1 MDLEPMIKLYF
12 EIKPLPT
19 EERLQIIKRLSPEN
33 QQKIDD
39 IHKIISESEQQSKR
53 VEDRWKK
60 VQERRPE
67 RNVQGEKLNR
77 WWYVGMA
84 GRTDDSNLEKMKYWW
99 RESDSCFDVDHIC
112 QYHLETDP
120 SGKSAEWKWFY
131 YTPPSRESFSSYHN
145 LLAYLLHEN
154 NTANSSN
161 DDFIMTK
168 VIFQPT
174 MELKS
179 ASVAYVD
186 EAYADQTISIVV
198 EHSSRL
204 TSEDVQYFS
213 NQNDAWFEFS
223 PQRLLRDD
231 DDHHR
236 QLTSRRLRQ
245 YHYSHNQHHYWRR
258 RLANYTDN
266 PRNTIDDK
274 ATCRILPTQN
284 YLAVQSL
291 YNGMMAEFYGRTIM
305 KLFLLMTRHIDHVN
319 RNNTYLENGNE
330 TGKDN
335 NVTYPWEQDI
345 QFLVHLTYGNKQL
358 LDGHKLLLS
367 GLSTSKKAR
376 DTMSFADVFRPP
388 NQDVISIGGGASAT
402 TCKCYQKMTFCGY
415 GVYIQPMDRDK
426 THHNNS
432 TSSFAN
438 ENDNN
443 QASSSALSPVVPP
456 EEEFDLVKTISESHV
471 NYTLWPTQAVD
482 QSNDPYCDHPAH
494 DPSKC
499 QQWDLLRKFIS
510 KNHERNY
517 PRLHELVL
525 HHRKGILLQRGWISR
540 DYAGDTKEWIFVGL
554 SQRTI
559 RRSWLNL
566 DQVIAECDR
575 NFYLNNNSTS
585 TPTKVICT
593 EVNIEKTSTPLE
605 QLVLHRSMNVLIGV
619 HGSQMT
625 QAILLPKHSHV
636 LELMPWI
643 PPYIGGAWTNSLDS
657 PTPALGTTYH
667 NTDLNHIGYP
677 LDRWSVP
684 LCEEV
689 SKHPRNLSNV
699 EEEEKE
705 CFMSQE
711 NINKFLQ
718 LKRDF
723 VIDPK
728 IVIGYLARF
737 VLFWEQDDT
746 RFCDVLKDRLDDDY
760 VLFNIWCSNIAAGG
774 NATIEALSAMHYYH
788 VKAKDGSFHK
798 PE

>member
-1 MDLEPMIKLYF
+1 L
-12 EIKPLPT
+12 
-19 EERLQIIKRLSPEN
+19 
-33 QQKIDD
+33 
-39 IHKIISESEQQSKR
+39 
-53 VEDRWKK
+53 
-60 VQERRPE
+60 
-67 RNVQGEKLNR
+67 
-77 WWYVGMA
+77 
-84 GRTDDSNLEKMKYWW
+84 
-99 RESDSCFDVDHIC
+99 
-112 QYHLETDP
+112 
-120 SGKSAEWKWFY
+120 
-131 YTPPSRESFSSYHN
+131 
-145 LLAYLLHEN
+145 
-154 NTANSSN
+154 
-161 DDFIMTK
+161 
-168 VIFQPT
+168 
-174 MELKS
+174 
-179 ASVAYVD
+179 
-186 EAYADQTISIVV
+186 
-198 EHSSRL
+198 
-204 TSEDVQYFS
+204 
-213 NQNDAWFEFS
+213 
-223 PQRLLRDD
+223 
-231 DDHHR
+231 
-236 QLTSRRLRQ
+236 
-245 YHYSHNQHHYWRR
+245 
-258 RLANYTDN
+258 
-266 PRNTIDDK
+266 
-274 ATCRILPTQN
+274 
-284 YLAVQSL
+284 
-291 YNGMMAEFYGRTIM
+291 
-305 KLFLLMTRHIDHVN
+305 
-319 RNNTYLENGNE
+319 
-330 TGKDN
+330 
-335 NVTYPWEQDI
+335 
-345 QFLVHLTYGNKQL
+345 
-358 LDGHKLLLS
+358 
-367 GLSTSKKAR
+367 
-376 DTMSFADVFRPP
+376 
-388 NQDVISIGGGASAT
+388 
-402 TCKCYQKMTFCGY
+402 
-415 GVYIQPMDRDK
+415 
-426 THHNNS
+426 
-432 TSSFAN
+432 
-438 ENDNN
+438 
-443 QASSSALSPVVPP
+443 VPP

-482 QSNDPYCDHPAH
+482 QSTDPYCDHPAH